1 MVISTGTMW
10 KRVTGSW
17 FQAQTVHPLVVPT
30 KLLHGK
36 TTSSYLVCCLGISE
50 TWITFLDVGVHDGR
64 RAIRI
69 IGCKTHISIRNNELV
84 WLVTIYDIVG
94 VECSSWAVN
103 ILALQTSCP
112 WRGSQW
118 FIFVYRWWI
127 HFSQS
132 GKVSSLQGPHTAPL
146 WSMTFFNSYL

>member
-36 TTSSYLVCCLGISE
+36 TTSSYLVRFLAISE

-69 IGCKTHISIRNNELV
+69 TGCKTLISVRNNELV
-84 WLVTIYDIVG
+84 WLVTVDDIVS

-103 ILALQTSCP
+103 ILAFQTSCP
-112 WRGSQW
+112 
-118 FIFVYRWWI
+118 
-127 HFSQS
+127 
-132 GKVSSLQGPHTAPL
+132 
-146 WSMTFFNSYL
+146 